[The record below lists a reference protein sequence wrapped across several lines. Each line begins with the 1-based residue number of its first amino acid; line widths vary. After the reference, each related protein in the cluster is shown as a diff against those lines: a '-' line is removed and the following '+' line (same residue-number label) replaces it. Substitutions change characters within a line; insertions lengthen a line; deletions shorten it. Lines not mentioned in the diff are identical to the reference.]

1 MSRSYKKYGIIKDK
15 GMSRG
20 EYNRRFRRVN
30 RQRIKEG
37 KEPKLIYEV
46 TNQYDVCDFKMYWE
60 RSYYVSLLQLG
71 IIKNTDEINKIKRLY
86 FNK

>member
-1 MSRSYKKYGIIKDK
+1 MSRSYKKHGIIKDK

-37 KEPKLIYEV
+37 KEPKLKYEV
-46 TNQYDVCDFKMYWE
+46 TNPYNVCDWKIRWKRMFSYHLATMRKM
-60 RSYYVSLLQLG
+60 STNDIQ
-71 IIKNTDEINKIKRLY
+71 KMKRDY
-86 FNK
+86 FAK

>member
-20 EYNRRFRRVN
+20 EYNRRIRRVN
-30 RQRIKEG
+30 RQRIKKG

-60 RSYYVSLLQLG
+60 RFYYVYLLQHG
-71 IIKNTDEINKIKRLY
+71 IFKNKDEINKIKRSY

>member
-1 MSRSYKKYGIIKDK
+1 MSRSFKKYGIIKDK

-30 RQRIKEG
+30 HQRINEG
-37 KEPKLIYEV
+37 KDPKHLYEV
-46 TNQYDVCDFKMYWE
+46 INSWCICDFKIRWNRFENSEYFQRLWSKSKEEYE
-60 RSYYVSLLQLG
+60 R
-71 IIKNTDEINKIKRLY
+71 EKRRF

>member
-1 MSRSYKKYGIIKDK
+1 MSRSFKKYGIIKDK

-37 KEPKLIYEV
+37 KDSKLPYEI
-46 TNQYDVCDFKMYWE
+46 TNQYDVCDFIMYWE
-60 RSYYVSLLQLG
+60 RSYYLSLLQLG
-71 IIKNTDEINKIKRLY
+71 LIKSEHEIDRIKRSY

>member
-1 MSRSYKKYGIIKDK
+1 MSRSIKKYGIIKDK

-37 KEPKLIYEV
+37 KDPKLVYEI
-46 TNQYDVCDFKMYWE
+46 TNQYDVCDYKIRWE
-60 RSYYVSLLQLG
+60 RVSKYYVERMMQINQSFTLQ
-71 IIKNTDEINKIKRLY
+71 KMKREY

>member
-1 MSRSYKKYGIIKDK
+1 MSRSFKKYGIIKDK

-37 KEPKLIYEV
+37 KDPKLVYES
-46 TNQYDVCDFKMYWE
+46 TNQYEISDFKMRWE
-60 RSYYVSLLQLG
+60 RISEYHVERMMQLNPRYTLQ
-71 IIKNTDEINKIKRLY
+71 KMKREY